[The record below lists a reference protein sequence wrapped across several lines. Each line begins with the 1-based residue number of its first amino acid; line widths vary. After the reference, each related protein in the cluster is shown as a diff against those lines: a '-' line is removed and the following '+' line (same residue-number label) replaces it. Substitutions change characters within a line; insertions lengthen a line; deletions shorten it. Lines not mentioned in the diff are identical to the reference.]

1 MSNTHDSIS
10 ALLDNE
16 PFNPQEL
23 LEALSDPAGRA
34 LLVDLAALRQIV
46 QPSEAVPPIATA
58 RPLQPLVSA
67 RPLRPRPWQMVAAA
81 AALLV
86 ALAGGY
92 TAGIRQAIA
101 PSTEAPPPTRIVQA
115 EPFTPTGGTP

>member
-1 MSNTHDSIS
+1 MSTTHDAIS

-34 LLVDLAALRQIV
+34 LLIDLAALRQIV
-46 QPSEAVPPIATA
+46 QPSEAPPPIA
-58 RPLQPLVSA
+58 RVDPVQ
-67 RPLRPRPWQMVAAA
+67 RRPWQLMAAA

-92 TAGIRQAIA
+92 AAGTRQTVA
-101 PSTEAPPPTRIVQA
+101 PSTDAPPAARIVQA
-115 EPFTPTGGTP
+115 VPFTPTRGTP